1 MEVSFKIENPN
12 QLEKQL
18 FAFLKQQKQDLEEV
32 TVDALNNFIKSF
44 QKKEKFSYVKRDP
57 RNHSRKREYID
68 EENEYLSDVKPY
80 AHVEDSGQYIHDL
93 RRVRDR

>member
-32 TVDALNNFIKSF
+32 TVDALNNFINAF
-44 QKKEKFSYVKRDP
+44 QKKEKFSYVKRDISKHLSVITSDDDEP
-57 RNHSRKREYID
+57 RD
-68 EENEYLSDVKPY
+68 EKIELYG
-80 AHVEDSGQYIHDL
+80 HVEDSGQYIHDL
-93 RRVRDR
+93 RRQSNS